1 MGTVVS
7 NPKLR
12 LDSMNEAKLIRSFNR
27 AAWDDVSMTEGSE
40 LVNRIVEDMRAHGL
54 EPDSKESELLALAE
68 GLADRLAEL
77 EQDIE
82 ADGRTMLL
90 TNGRVVMNPA
100 VAESR
105 MTRTSLAGVLSR
117 VSMVEGRE
125 KDPQKVKA
133 SNARWARHNLA
144 KAQRSG

>member
-1 MGTVVS
+1 
-7 NPKLR
+7 
-12 LDSMNEAKLIRSFNR
+12 
-27 AAWDDVSMTEGSE
+27 MTEGAE
-40 LVNRIVEDMRAHGL
+40 LVARIVADMHAHGL
-54 EPDSKESELLALAE
+54 EPDSKEAELLALAE

-82 ADGRTMLL
+82 VDGRSMVLSS
-90 TNGRVVMNPA
+90 GRVVMNPA

-125 KDPQKVKA
+125 KDPQKVAAAQK
-133 SNARWARHNLA
+133 RWLQHNIA
-144 KAQRSG
+144 KGRVSDG